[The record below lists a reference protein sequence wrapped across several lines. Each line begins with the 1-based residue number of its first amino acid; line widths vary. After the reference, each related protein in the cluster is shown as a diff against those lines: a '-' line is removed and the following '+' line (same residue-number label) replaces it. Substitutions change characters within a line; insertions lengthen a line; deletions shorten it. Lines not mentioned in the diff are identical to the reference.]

1 MIPLGVLASARVEA
15 AAGGATFEFLGAA
28 SPPSAATTHTFAAM
42 PLGSAVAART
52 ILVCVVTQAAI
63 TSVTVAGVAA
73 TKDIEHLGPSG
84 TRASLWRATV
94 PTGTNGDVVVVV
106 GSSTTRCGVGLY
118 RIGGAV
124 TVPSTGLGDPAVL
137 TVAAG
142 DFAVACSYTPSASA
156 TWTGGTR
163 DYILSFSDYHTGA
176 SATAASAGTLTL
188 DASSALAC
196 AGAAY
201 RLA

>member
-1 MIPLGVLASARVEA
+1 VIPLGVLASARVA

-28 SPPSAATTHTFAAM
+28 SPASAATTHTFAAM
-42 PLGSAVAART
+42 PLGSAAADRT
-52 ILVCVVTQAAI
+52 ILVCVVTQSPI
-63 TSVTVAGVAA
+63 SSVTVAGVAA
-73 TKDIEHLGPSG
+73 TKDIEHAGPSG
-84 TRASLWRATV
+84 TRAFLWRATV
-94 PTGTNGDVVVVV
+94 PTGTNGDVVVVI
-106 GSSTTRCGVGLY
+106 GSSSTRCGVGLY

-124 TVPSTGLGDPAVL
+124 TVASTGLADPAAL

-142 DFAVACSYTPSASA
+142 DFAVACAYSTSASA

-188 DASSALAC
+188 DVSSSLAC

-201 RLA
+201 RLT

>member
-1 MIPLGVLASARVEA
+1 MIPLGVLASARVA
-15 AAGGATFEFLGAA
+15 AAGGGGGGFEFLAAA
-28 SPPSAATTHTFAAM
+28 SPASAGIRHTFTVPLGEPSAD
-42 PLGSAVAART
+42 RT
-52 ILVCVVTQAAI
+52 IVVCVVTHSTIGTVTIAGI
-63 TSVTVAGVAA
+63 TA
-73 TKDIEHLGPSG
+73 TRDVEHLGGSS
-84 TRASLWRATV
+84 TRAAVFRATV
-94 PTGTNGDVVVVV
+94 PTGTTGDVVVPI
-106 GSSTTRCGVGLY
+106 GSSITRCGVGVY

-124 TVPSTGLGDPAVL
+124 TVASTDTLDPAAL
-137 TVAAG
+137 TVAVG
-142 DFAVACSYTPSASA
+142 DFAVACSYTTSAST

-188 DASSALAC
+188 DASSSLAC

>member
-1 MIPLGVLASARVEA
+1 MIPLGMLASAYA
-15 AAGGATFEFLGAA
+15 APTGGGGGGFEFLAAA
-28 SPPSAATTHTFAAM
+28 SPASAATSHTFTV
-42 PLGSAVAART
+42 PLGEPSADRT
-52 ILVCVVTQAAI
+52 IVVCVVTQSAI
-63 TSVTVAGVAA
+63 GTVTIAGITA
-73 TKDIEHLGPSG
+73 TKDVGHGGGSS
-84 TRASLWRATV
+84 TWAAVFRATV
-94 PTGTNGDVVVVV
+94 PTGTTGDVVVPI
-106 GSSTTRCGVGLY
+106 SSSSTRCGVGVY

-124 TVPSTGLGDPAVL
+124 TVASTNAGLSAAL

-142 DFAVACSYTPSASA
+142 DFAVACSYTASAST

-188 DASSALAC
+188 APSSSLVC

>member
-1 MIPLGVLASARVEA
+1 MIPFGVLASARVA
-15 AAGGATFEFLGAA
+15 PTGGGGGFEFLAAA
-28 SPPSAATTHTFAAM
+28 SPASAATSHTFTV
-42 PLGSAVAART
+42 PLGGPSAGRT
-52 ILVCVVTQAAI
+52 IVVCVVTQSAI
-63 TSVTVAGVAA
+63 GTVTIAGVTA
-73 TKDIEHLGPSG
+73 TKDVEHIGGSS
-84 TRASLWRATV
+84 TRAAVFRATV
-94 PTGTNGDVVVVV
+94 PTGTTGDVVVPI
-106 GSSTTRCGVGLY
+106 GASSTRCGVGVY

-124 TVPSTGLGDPAVL
+124 TVASTDTAAAAL

-142 DFAVACSYTPSASA
+142 DFAVACAYATSAST

-176 SATAASAGTLTL
+176 SVTAASAGTLTL
-188 DASSALAC
+188 DPSSSLAC

>member
-1 MIPLGVLASARVEA
+1 MIPLGVLASGYVAP
-15 AAGGATFEFLGAA
+15 AGGAMFEFLGAA
-28 SPPSAATTHTFAAM
+28 SPASAATTHTFAAM
-42 PLGSAVAART
+42 PLGSAVADRT
-52 ILVCVVTQAAI
+52 ILVCLVTQA
-63 TSVTVAGVAA
+63 TVSSVTVAGVAA
-73 TKDIEHLGPSG
+73 TNDIWHMGGSS
-84 TRASLWRATV
+84 TSASLWRATV
-94 PTGTNGDVVVVV
+94 PTGTNGDVVVVI
-106 GSSTTRCGVGLY
+106 GSNTTRCGIGLY

-124 TVPSTGLGDPAVL
+124 TVASTDTLAPAVL

-142 DFAVACSYTPSASA
+142 DFAVACAYTPSASA

-176 SATAASAGTLTL
+176 NATAASAGTLTIYV
-188 DASSALAC
+188 SSSLAC